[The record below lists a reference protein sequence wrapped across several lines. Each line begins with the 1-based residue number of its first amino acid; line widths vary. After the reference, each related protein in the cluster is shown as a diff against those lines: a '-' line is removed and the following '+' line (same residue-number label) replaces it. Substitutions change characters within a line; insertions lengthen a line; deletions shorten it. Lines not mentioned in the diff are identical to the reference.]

1 MSTGERAAAERANG
15 ERRVVVLTGAGG
27 ELGSE
32 FCARYAD
39 QYDIIAVCR
48 QRAPAVPSQLEQYV
62 DPLAPRTE
70 LLDNVASVHVVYAD
84 LTRTA
89 DIERVVEVA
98 LARSGRVDLLV
109 NNAARLGVYHPSLID
124 DDNALVDLDEQLRT
138 NVLAPFALTVL
149 LAREF
154 WRDRAA
160 ENHRRS
166 RNVVNVSSLAAT
178 GTYPLLGPGYGASK
192 AALNVVT
199 GHLAAEFATFG
210 VRVNAVVPD
219 SFPSRVSTA
228 SVADAI
234 VALDRGAVT
243 GAEVVVGCED

>member
-1 MSTGERAAAERANG
+1 MSTGDTAPSGRTSG
-15 ERRVVVLTGAGG
+15 ERRVALLTGAGG
-27 ELGSE
+27 VLGSE
-32 FCARYAD
+32 FCARYGTD
-39 QYDIIAVCR
+39 YDIIAVCR
-48 QRAPAVPSQLEQYV
+48 RRAPAVPSQLEQYV
-62 DPLAPRTE
+62 DPLAPHAD
-70 LLDNVASVHVVYAD
+70 LDDNAGGVHVVYAD

-98 LARSGRVDLLV
+98 LARSGRVDLLI
-109 NNAARLGVYHPSLID
+109 NNAARLGMRHSSLID
-124 DDNALVDLDEQLRT
+124 DDDALVDLDEQLRT
-138 NVLAPFALTVL
+138 NVLAPFALTAR

-160 ENHRRS
+160 DNRAHS

-192 AALNVVT
+192 AALNVVS
-199 GHLAAEFATFG
+199 GHLAHEFAAFG
-210 VRVNAVVPD
+210 VRVNALVPD

-234 VALDRGAVT
+234 VALDRSAANGEA
-243 GAEVVVGCED
+243 VVVGRED